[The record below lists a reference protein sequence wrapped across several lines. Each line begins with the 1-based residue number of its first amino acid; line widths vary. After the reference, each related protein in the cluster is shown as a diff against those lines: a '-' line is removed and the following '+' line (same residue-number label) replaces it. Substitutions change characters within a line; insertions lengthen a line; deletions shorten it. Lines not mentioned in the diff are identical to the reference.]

1 MRHTRWPWLAAISL
15 LALAGTAAARPRYGG
30 TLRVEMRA
38 GVAALDPSEG
48 GAAARLLPLL
58 FDTLVTVDGN
68 GRPQPA
74 LAISW
79 KHDAEFRRWEF
90 RLRSGVRFHDGTPLA
105 ATAAVAAALGAGID
119 GAAVTAAG
127 DALMV
132 KCGAAAPDLPLE
144 LARRGWIFTRTA
156 DGAAVGT
163 GPFRLA
169 RWDAG
174 RRAAFTANEDYWG
187 GRPFLDA
194 VEIEMGR
201 APREQTIALEV
212 GRADVVELAP
222 GDARRTGDRG
232 RQVWASAPAAVIAL
246 VFRPGRVGDARLRD
260 ALALSIDRAAIHN
273 VLLGRQGE
281 ISGALLPN
289 WLSGY
294 AFLFPAAQDLARA
307 RRLAAEARAASRA
320 LLLGYDAS
328 DPLGRAVAERIA
340 VNARDAGIVVQVMPE
355 NSNTDV
361 RLASLR
367 VEALEASAAL
377 AGLAAAL
384 GHKVTPAQ
392 SAESLYAAERA
403 LLEGGGVAP
412 LFHLPEIF
420 GVAARVKT
428 WLEPPVGPLGAWRF
442 AGVWLERDTATR
454 GRGGVATNYSPAPA
468 AGGAQ

>member
-15 LALAGTAAARPRYGG
+15 LALAAPAAARPRYGG

-38 GVAALDPSEG
+38 TVAALDPSEG
-48 GAAARLLPLL
+48 GETARLLPLV
-58 FDTLVTVDGN
+58 FDTLAAVDRDGHA
-68 GRPQPA
+68 QPA
-74 LAISW
+74 LALSW
-79 KHDAEFRRWEF
+79 KHDVEFRRWEF
-90 RLRSGVRFHDGTPLA
+90 RLRPGVRFHDGTPLA
-105 ATAAVAAALGAGID
+105 ATAAVAAALGSGLN
-119 GAAVTAAG
+119 GASVSAAG
-127 DALMV
+127 DALIV
-132 KCGAAAPDLPLE
+132 KCDAPAPDLPLE
-144 LARRGWIFTRTA
+144 LARRGYVFARTA
-156 DGAAVGT
+156 DGEAVGT
-163 GPFRLA
+163 GPFRPA
-169 RWDAG
+169 RWEAG

-194 VEIEMGR
+194 VEVEMGR

-212 GRADVVELAP
+212 GRADLVELAP
-222 GDARRTGDRG
+222 GEARRTGGHG
-232 RQVWASAPAAVIAL
+232 RQVWTSAPATVIAL
-246 VFRPGRVGDARLRD
+246 VFRAGRAADPRLRE

-307 RRLAAEARAASRA
+307 RRLAAESRAASRA
-320 LLLGYDAS
+320 VLLGYEPD
-328 DPLGRAVAERIA
+328 DPLARPLADRIA
-340 VNARDAGIVVQVMPE
+340 LNARDAGIVVQVMPE

-367 VEALEASAAL
+367 VDALDASAAL

-384 GHKVTPAQ
+384 GHKVTPAE

-403 LLEGGGVAP
+403 LLEGGGIAP

-420 GVAARVKT
+420 GAGARVKT
-428 WLEPPVGPLGAWRF
+428 WLEPAVGPLGAWRL
-442 AGVWLERDTATR
+442 ADVWIEG
-454 GRGGVATNYSPAPA
+454 GRR
-468 AGGAQ
+468 